1 MDPTVVKE
9 LATRT
14 AEIATQPQLIDAVNK
29 KAGNKVTDLATA
41 RHFLEKSNLVAS
53 GGRFTRGELFSALMK
68 LSLLL
73 QGRTRYAPWHTS
85 GSRSMMRWR
94 GTSRM
99 PQQKRSEWRCPRS

>member
-14 AEIATQPQLIDAVNK
+14 AEIATRPQLIDAVNK
-29 KAGNKVTDLATA
+29 KTGNKVTDLATA

-68 LSLLL
+68 LSLLP
-73 QGRTRYAPWHTS
+73 QTS
-85 GSRSMMRWR
+85 IAKLANPLCALAYSSGQSKSAYHIACEPPIF
-94 GTSRM
+94 S
-99 PQQKRSEWRCPRS
+99 QI